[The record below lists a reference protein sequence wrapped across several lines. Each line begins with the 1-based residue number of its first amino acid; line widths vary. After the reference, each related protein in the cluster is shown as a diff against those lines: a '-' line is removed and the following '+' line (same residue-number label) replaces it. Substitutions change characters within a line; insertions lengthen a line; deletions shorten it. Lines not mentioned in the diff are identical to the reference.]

1 MSYTCQVL
9 TAIGTYR
16 EIKLHIWH
24 FFKALMNTKKALL
37 SRTLLL
43 ALVNSFSTFN
53 LILTIFK
60 EQHHR
65 YLFVF

>member
-16 EIKLHIWH
+16 KIKLQIWH
-24 FFKALMNTKKALL
+24 FFKVLMNTKKALL
-37 SRTLLL
+37 SRILLL

-60 EQHHR
+60 E
-65 YLFVF
+65 